1 MLSAVL
7 RLMKKT
13 VEGLQEGDSV
23 YLNGN
28 EFELVT
34 IQLAPPDLVK
44 VVAYSPDGGLSIAG
58 DWQRLRD
65 ELGVKHPTEYND

>member
-1 MLSAVL
+1 MPI
-7 RLMKKT
+7 
-13 VEGLQEGDSV
+13 VEGLREGDSV

-28 EFELVT
+28 ELELVH
-34 IQLAPPDLVK
+34 IQMASPDSVE

-65 ELGVKHPTEYND
+65 ELDVKHPTEYHD